1 MKTYTIIILFL
12 LVLTGCTQAPP
23 PSPACRVHIDYKD
36 MHQGKGACLV
46 RVQDG
51 LLTVK
56 YKQSDVIDLPRGDFI
71 SPETSQCGAH
81 RHMWEQTG
89 LNVKV
94 AQLLGVTAQGLR
106 IYACH
111 LGGGFDGTEVAIES
125 PSWIDRNVEQIG
137 FIDPFVTRYDAWQHP
152 KDLILIRD
160 AYVAQGH
167 TDVLSDTEIYLMS
180 RENERF

>member
-1 MKTYTIIILFL
+1 MRI
-12 LVLTGCTQAPP
+12 
-23 PSPACRVHIDYKD
+23 
-36 MHQGKGACLV
+36 
-46 RVQDG
+46 QDG

-56 YKQSDVIDLPRGDFI
+56 HEQSNAIDLPRGNFL
-71 SPETSQCGAH
+71 SQTETSQCGAH

-111 LGGGFDGTEVAIES
+111 LGGGFEGTEEVIDA
-125 PSWIDRNVEQIG
+125 PSWINESIDRIG
-137 FIDPFVTRYDAWQHP
+137 FIDPFVTRYEAWQHP

-160 AYVAQGH
+160 AYVAQGR
-167 TDVLSDTEIYLMS
+167 TEILSDAEIFQMS
-180 RENERF
+180 HENEQY